1 MDNTFQPE
9 DSGNPRNWPIWKKT
23 IISIIVMFT
32 AFSMSVSN
40 SIYIPT
46 VPYIM
51 EQFHVTNSVALLPMT
66 VYNVGL
72 ALGPI
77 FGALSESY
85 GRRIMYIASITG
97 ALVFTVVGASTTT
110 FYVIVLTRFLASLC
124 GAPMTTVAM
133 GTLNDVWDAKI
144 SRVGAILNFLLTSIA
159 IWGTEIG
166 SPIGEFI
173 LTQVHDWRWIFRSIA
188 ILFSICG
195 LVWLCP
201 ETHGSEIIRRRRR
214 KYRLPGEREDGR
226 TRRLGSNLCL
236 AISQPLHMA
245 LVEPLILSTSLV
257 SSFALSVVFFFYV
270 GFPLTYSA
278 TYPFSPYQTSLAY
291 LSMFIGSLVA
301 FFANILIYEVFYPNA
316 NIEAERS
323 GQLIDPDRLLYP
335 VIAGGILMPLG
346 LFWFAWT
353 INRTIHWIVPLLA
366 RLPLGAAYFMIS
378 VSGIYFP
385 LFIYYYSKT

>member
-1 MDNTFQPE
+1 
-9 DSGNPRNWPIWKKT
+9 
-23 IISIIVMFT
+23 
-32 AFSMSVSN
+32 
-40 SIYIPT
+40 
-46 VPYIM
+46 M

-85 GRRIMYIASITG
+85 GRQIMYIASITG
-97 ALVFTVVGASTTT
+97 ALVFTVVGAWTTT
-110 FYVIVLTRFLASLC
+110 FYVIVLTRFLTSLC
-124 GAPMTTVAM
+124 GAPMITVAM
-133 GTLNDVWDAKI
+133 GTLNDVWDAKV

-201 ETHGSEIIRRRRR
+201 ETHGTEIIRRRRR
-214 KYRLPGEREDGR
+214 KYRLSGGREDGR

-245 LVEPLILSTSLV
+245 FVEPLILSTSLV

-278 TYPFSPYQTSLAY
+278 TYHFSPYQTSLAY

-316 NIEAERS
+316 NIKAGRS
-323 GQLIDPDRLLYP
+323 GQIIDPDRLLYP
-335 VIAGGILMPLG
+335 VIAGGIFMSLG
-346 LFWFAWT
+346 LFW
-353 INRTIHWIVPLLA
+353 
-366 RLPLGAAYFMIS
+366 
-378 VSGIYFP
+378 
-385 LFIYYYSKT
+385 